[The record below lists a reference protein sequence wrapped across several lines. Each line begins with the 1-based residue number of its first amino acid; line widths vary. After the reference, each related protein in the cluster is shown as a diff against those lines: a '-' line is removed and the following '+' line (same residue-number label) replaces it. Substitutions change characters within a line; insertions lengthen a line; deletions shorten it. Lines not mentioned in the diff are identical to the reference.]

1 MKPSI
6 TVKDKNVMTFTLA
19 ILALSVII
27 LGVSFSHSDKN
38 PDVIHS
44 MDVILAKKSNPDA
57 PEDADYLAENNQ
69 IGGGNQEQQ
78 SRPTNPFSATSP
90 IEEGYAKQHS
100 EEQQNKQTKQT
111 DNRLITT
118 QTAENQVKSSKQ
130 KLTEKDQQANDQQ
143 LSKKQRLAKIQD
155 EIAKKIEKYAKKPR
169 SKYISSNT
177 KAYEFA
183 PYINTWVKKI
193 ERTGDLNYPEQA
205 KRKSFTGNVMLS
217 VGINRDGSIH
227 EVKIIKSSEHK
238 FLDDAAKHIVELAQP
253 YDPLPITKEQVD
265 ILYITRT
272 WQFLPGHL
280 LREK

>member
-1 MKPSI
+1 MKPQI

-19 ILALSVII
+19 ILTLSVVI
-27 LGVSFSHSDKN
+27 LGVTFSYSDRN
-38 PDVIHS
+38 PDVVHS
-44 MDVILAKKSNPDA
+44 MDVILAKKSNLEAPD
-57 PEDADYLAENNQ
+57 DADYLAENNQ

-78 SRPTNPFSATSP
+78 SRPTNPFSAASP
-90 IEEGYAKQHS
+90 VDEGYAKQHT
-100 EEQQNKQTKQT
+100 EEQRKQQTKQT
-111 DNRLITT
+111 NNRLITT
-118 QTAENQVKSSKQ
+118 QKSANKTPSSKQ
-130 KLTEKDQQANDQQ
+130 QLNNKNQQADDRQ
-143 LSKKQRLAKIQD
+143 LSKQQRLAKIQD

-169 SKYISSNT
+169 SKYVSSNT

-183 PYINTWVKKI
+183 PYINAWVKKI

-205 KRKSFTGNVMLS
+205 KKKSFIGNVMLS

-227 EVKIIKSSEHK
+227 EIKVIKASDHN
-238 FLDDAAKHIVELAQP
+238 FLDDAARHIVELAQP
-253 YDPLPITKEQVD
+253 FDPLPITEEKVD

>member
-1 MKPSI
+1 MKPTI
-6 TVKDKNVMTFTLA
+6 TAKDKNVMTFTLA
-19 ILALSVII
+19 ALTLSVVV

-38 PDVIHS
+38 PDVVHS
-44 MDVILAKKSNPDA
+44 MDVILAKKSNLEA

-69 IGGGNQEQQ
+69 IGGGNTEKQ

-90 IEEGYAKQHS
+90 IEEGYAKQQT
-100 EEQQNKQTKQT
+100 EERRKQQTQQT

-118 QTAENQVKSSKQ
+118 QQSNIKTKSNEK
-130 KLTEKDQQANDQQ
+130 KLETKNQQADDQQ
-143 LSKKQRLAKIQD
+143 LSKQQRLAKIQD

-169 SKYISSNT
+169 NKYVSSNT

-183 PYINTWVKKI
+183 PYINSWVKKI

-205 KRKSFTGNVMLS
+205 KKKSFTGNVMLS
-217 VGINRDGSIH
+217 VGINRDGSIK
-227 EVKIIKSSEHK
+227 EIKIIKASGFN
-238 FLDDAAKHIVELAQP
+238 FLDEAAKHIVELAQP
-253 YDPLPITKEQVD
+253 FDPLPNTKEQVD
-265 ILYITRT
+265 VLYITRT

>member
-1 MKPSI
+1 MKPQI
-6 TVKDKNVMTFTLA
+6 TAKDKNVMTFTMA
-19 ILALSVII
+19 ILTLSVVI
-27 LGVSFSHSDKN
+27 LGVSFNYSDKN
-38 PDVIHS
+38 PDVVHS
-44 MDVILAKKSNPDA
+44 MDVILAKKSNIEA
-57 PEDADYLAENNQ
+57 PEEADYLAENNQ

-90 IEEGYAKQHS
+90 IEEGYAKQHT
-100 EEQQNKQTKQT
+100 EEQRKQQTKQT
-111 DNRLITT
+111 NSQLITT
-118 QTAENQVKSSKQ
+118 KASKIKAQSSEKQLDKKNQQTDNRVLSKQ
-130 KLTEKDQQANDQQ
+130 
-143 LSKKQRLAKIQD
+143 QRLAKIQD

-183 PYINTWVKKI
+183 PYINDWVKKI

-205 KRKSFTGNVMLS
+205 KKKSFTGNVMLS

-227 EVKIIKSSEHK
+227 ETKIIKTSGFK

-253 YDPLPITKEQVD
+253 YDPLPVTKEQVD

>member
-1 MKPSI
+1 MKPEI
-6 TVKDKNVMTFTLA
+6 TAKDKNVMTFTLA
-19 ILALSVII
+19 VLTLSVVI
-27 LGVSFSHSDKN
+27 LGISFSYSDKN
-38 PDVIHS
+38 PDVVFS
-44 MDVILAKKSNPDA
+44 MDVILAKKSNLEA
-57 PEDADYLAENNQ
+57 PEEADYLAENNQ
-69 IGGGNQEQQ
+69 IGGGDQEQL

-90 IEEGYAKQHS
+90 IEEGLAKQQT
-100 EEQQNKQTKQT
+100 EEQRKQQTKQT
-111 DNRLITT
+111 NNRLITT
-118 QTAENQVKSSKQ
+118 QTAATKTQSSRQQLDK
-130 KLTEKDQQANDQQ
+130 KNQQADDQQ
-143 LSKKQRLAKIQD
+143 LSKQQRLAKIQD
-155 EIAKKIEKYAKKPR
+155 EIAKKIERYAKKPR

-183 PYINTWVKKI
+183 PYINDWVKRI

-205 KRKSFTGNVMLS
+205 KKESFIGNVMLS

-227 EVKIIKSSEHK
+227 EIKIIKASDYK

-253 YDPLPITKEQVD
+253 FDPLPVTEEQVD

>member
-1 MKPSI
+1 MKAKI
-6 TVKDKNVMTFTLA
+6 TAKDKNVMTFTLA
-19 ILALSVII
+19 ILTLSVII
-27 LGVSFSHSDKN
+27 LGISFRYSDKN
-38 PDVIHS
+38 PDVVHS
-44 MDVILAKKSNPDA
+44 MDVILAKKSNFEA
-57 PEDADYLAENNQ
+57 PEEADYLAENNQ
-69 IGGGNQEQQ
+69 IGGGTQEQQ

-90 IEEGYAKQHS
+90 IEEGYAKQQT
-100 EEQQNKQTKQT
+100 EEQRKQQTKQT
-111 DNRLITT
+111 NNRLITT
-118 QTAENQVKSSKQ
+118 QTSNSKVQSSEQQLDK
-130 KLTEKDQQANDQQ
+130 KNQQADDRQ
-143 LSKKQRLAKIQD
+143 LSKQQRLAKIQD

-183 PYINTWVKKI
+183 PYINDWVKKI

-205 KRKSFTGNVMLS
+205 KKKSFIGNVMLS

-227 EVKIIKSSEHK
+227 EIKIIKASDYT
-238 FLDDAAKHIVELAQP
+238 FLDEAARHIVELAQP
-253 YDPLPITKEQVD
+253 FDPLPITKEQVD